1 MEEIQS
7 QLERLIDDIE
17 RDETITNDDILL
29 SLNKI
34 KEEIE
39 EYQIRKEEGDLHRD
53 FTFED
58 LD

>member
-1 MEEIQS
+1 MEEIQN

-17 RDETITNDDILL
+17 GDEEMPRADIVLAL
-29 SLNKI
+29 SKI

>member
-1 MEEIQS
+1 MEEIQN
-7 QLERLIDDIE
+7 QIERLIDDVE
-17 RDETITNDDILL
+17 RDENMTNAELISALYKL
-29 SLNKI
+29 

>member
-1 MEEIQS
+1 MEEIQE
-7 QLERLIDDIE
+7 QVERLIEEIEGDESLTKEDIK
-17 RDETITNDDILL
+17 I
-29 SLNKI
+29 SLNKL

-39 EYQIRKEEGDLHRD
+39 EHQIRKEEGDFHRD

>member
-7 QLERLIDDIE
+7 QVERLIDDIE
-17 RDETITNDDILL
+17 RDSQLTRDEIHSALVKL
-29 SLNKI
+29 